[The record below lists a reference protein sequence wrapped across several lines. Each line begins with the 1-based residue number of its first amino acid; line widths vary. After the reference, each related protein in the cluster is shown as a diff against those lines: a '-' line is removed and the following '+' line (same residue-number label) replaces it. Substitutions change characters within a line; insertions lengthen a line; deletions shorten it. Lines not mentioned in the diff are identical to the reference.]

1 MGLPGRRRPG
11 YPADTLAPVPSALS
25 AALLAVVLAVPV
37 GSPFGDASVDG
48 RRLGGG
54 MMEVEITVD
63 GPVDA
68 VVVAH
73 LVPPGDGEVTVPLR
87 ERAPGVFGALT
98 EVRAADLAVVFEIV
112 ASEPVLSEPR
122 RLTEL
127 GLPAVV
133 LDPGSADP
141 SAGSLRGSLL
151 AVGVAAGLLALVLFR
166 AAGRSPGGPGA

>member
-1 MGLPGRRRPG
+1 
-11 YPADTLAPVPSALS
+11 VPPALS

-54 MMEVEITVD
+54 TMEVEITVG
-63 GPVDA
+63 GPADA

-73 LVPPGDGEVTVPLR
+73 LVPPGGGEVTVPLR

-98 EVRAADLAVVFEIV
+98 AVRSADLTVIFELV
-112 ASEPVLSEPR
+112 APEPVLSEPR

-127 GLPAVV
+127 GLPAAV
-133 LDPGSADP
+133 LDPGSP
-141 SAGSLRGSLL
+141 VRPAGGLRWSLL
-151 AVGVAAGLLALVLFR
+151 AAGVAAGFLALVLFR
-166 AAGRSPGGPGA
+166 AAGRSPGGPAA